1 VAYIIVDIDV
11 HNPEPYREYLKKIT
25 PTVAACGGR
34 YLVRG
39 ARTKVLHGN
48 WQPERVVVMEF
59 PDWERA
65 QHWATC
71 EEYQPIHQLRQAN
84 ASVRM
89 ILVDGSVEAQ
99 CRVSASISTLC

>member
-1 VAYIIVDIDV
+1 MPAYIIVDIKV
-11 HNPEPYREYLKKIT
+11 HHPEPYRDYLKKIT
-25 PTVAACGGR
+25 PTVAECGGR

-39 ARTKVLHGN
+39 AETEVLHGD
-48 WQPERVVVMEF
+48 WQPARMVVMEF

-65 QHWATC
+65 HYWATC

-89 ILVDGSVEAQ
+89 ILVDGAVETVLPSFNS
-99 CRVSASISTLC
+99 RG